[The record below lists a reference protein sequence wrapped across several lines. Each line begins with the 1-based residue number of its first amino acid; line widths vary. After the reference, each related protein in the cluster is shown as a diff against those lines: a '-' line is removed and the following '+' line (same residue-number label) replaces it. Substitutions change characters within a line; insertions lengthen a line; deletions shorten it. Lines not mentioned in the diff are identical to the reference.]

1 MPCVAT
7 KADVLAELASV
18 TGSEALAT
26 LAQEYSEDIYVST
39 GGRSLEGQ
47 TTLRELCEG
56 PCARVHMT
64 PKLRCGGGP
73 GGATTVTDTKRSLR
87 TCRGRQAKVPSDADS
102 EPEESMPKKV
112 SRLTTHARTHPLAR
126 TNGF

>member
-1 MPCVAT
+1 MPSDAT
-7 KADVLAELASV
+7 KAVVLAELATV
-18 TGSEALAT
+18 TGSEDLAT
-26 LAQEYSEDIYVST
+26 LAQEYSKDIFVST

-64 PKLRCGGGP
+64 PKVRCGGGP
-73 GGATTVTDTKRSLR
+73 GGDTTDTTAVKRSLR
-87 TCRGRQAKVPSDADS
+87 TCRGQQAKVPSDADS
-102 EPEESMPKKV
+102 EPEESMSKRV
-112 SRLTTHARTHPLAR
+112 SRLTAHARTHPR